1 MEGEKPEISVVLP
14 VFNEREN
21 LQPLL
26 TEITSV
32 LEGMGLPFEI
42 VACDDGSIDGSQ
54 DILRGVAQRDNRVK
68 VIMFSRNFGQTAAL
82 DAGFRVAKGNVIIP
96 MDADGQNDPN
106 DIPKLLRKLDE
117 GYDAVSGWRK
127 ERKDPFFTKILPSRI
142 ANKLVSWVTSVNIH
156 DYGCTLKAYRADV
169 LQRVRL
175 YGEMHR
181 LIPAYIGWAGGHVTE
196 VEVNHRPRL
205 KGKSKY
211 NLSRTLRLIL
221 DLMTI
226 NFLLAYSTKPLYF
239 MGKYGVLTCGLGFLS
254 LTWTAIK
261 KLIWGL
267 PLYTD
272 PFFLASIFLF
282 LAGFQ
287 FLFFGLLA
295 ELNMRTYFESQN
307 KTPYFIKATMNI
319 STANAPPKH
328 TLDG

>member
-1 MEGEKPEISVVLP
+1 MEGKPEISVVLP
-14 VFNEREN
+14 VFNEKEN
-21 LQPLL
+21 IEPLL
-26 TEITSV
+26 TETITV
-32 LEGMGLPFEI
+32 LEHLGLPFEI
-42 VACDDGSIDGSQ
+42 IACDDGSTDGSQ
-54 DILRGVAQRDNRVK
+54 LILKDFAQKDSRVK
-68 VIMFSRNFGQTAAL
+68 VIFFSRNFGQTAAL
-82 DAGFRVAKGNVIIP
+82 EAGFKASRGNVIIP
-96 MDADGQNDPN
+96 MDADGQNDPK
-106 DIPKLLRKLDE
+106 DIPKLLQKLDE

-127 ERKDPFFTKILPSRI
+127 ARKDPFFTKVLPSRI
-142 ANKLVSWVTSVNIH
+142 ANKIVSWVTSVHLH

-169 LQRVRL
+169 LKRVRL

-181 LIPAYIGWAGGHVTE
+181 LIPAYIGWVGGRVAE

-211 NLSRTLRLIL
+211 NLSRTIRLIL
-221 DLMTI
+221 DLLTV
-226 NFLLAYSTKPLYF
+226 NFLLGYATKPLYF
-239 MGKYGVLTCGLGFLS
+239 MGKYGLLTCGLGFLS

-307 KTPYFIKATMNI
+307 KTPYVIKATMNI
-319 STANAPPKH
+319 THSSEAPKDA
-328 TLDG
+328 TDG

>member
-14 VFNEREN
+14 VFNEKEN
-21 LQPLL
+21 LEPLL
-26 TEITSV
+26 TETVTV
-32 LEGMGLPFEI
+32 LERIGLPFEI
-42 VACDDGSIDGSQ
+42 IACDDGSTDGSQ
-54 DILRGVAQRDNRVK
+54 HVLKDIAQKDSRIRVLF
-68 VIMFSRNFGQTAAL
+68 FSRNFGQTAAL
-82 DAGFRVAKGNVIIP
+82 DAGFRAAKGSVIIP

-106 DIPKLLRKLDE
+106 DIPKLLEMLNQ

-127 ERKDPFFTKILPSRI
+127 QRKDPFLTKTLPSRI
-142 ANKLVSWVTSVNIH
+142 ANKIVSWVTSVNLH
-156 DYGCTLKAYRADV
+156 DYGCTLKAYRADM
-169 LQRVRL
+169 LKRIRL

-181 LIPAYIGWAGGHVTE
+181 LIPAYIGWAGGRVAE

-211 NLSRTLRLIL
+211 NLSRTIRLIL
-221 DLMTI
+221 DLMTV
-226 NFLLAYSTKPLYF
+226 NFLLGYSTKPLYF
-239 MGKYGVLTCGLGFLS
+239 MGKYGLLTCGLGFLS

-282 LAGFQ
+282 LTGFQ

-295 ELNMRTYFESQN
+295 ELNMRTYFESQD
-307 KTPYFIKATMNI
+307 KTPYVIRETINF
-319 STANAPPKH
+319 SSSLDSPKI
-328 TLDG
+328 TPQG